1 MQKKF
6 GIAVVTVKTCKFQT
20 DPPGEISFQCRFDS
34 ADWETIA
41 KMKVAQGTIAGAP
54 IAATVS

>member
-1 MQKKF
+1 MTKARRQSRR
-6 GIAVVTVKTCKFQT
+6 QT

-54 IAATVS
+54 IAAPVS

>member
-41 KMKVAQGTIAGAP
+41 KMKVAQ
-54 IAATVS
+54 